1 MSGLSCVRRPLQEQ
15 RGHSH
20 NLVPRALSCPWKEQ
34 ERNLG
39 TMLTF
44 TVLGGYC
51 NLRFEH
57 VLVLGPIVF
66 WDCFRSYISFAGF
79 DWLLLLLRFRLR
91 NWVKI
96 HLPNSS
102 EPVRS
107 EGKLPLI
114 SPPVISPLGYKLPSY
129 KSPSVISP
137 PNPPSY
143 KPLQLKAPPPQL

>member
-1 MSGLSCVRRPLQEQ
+1 
-15 RGHSH
+15 
-20 NLVPRALSCPWKEQ
+20 
-34 ERNLG
+34 
-39 TMLTF
+39 MLTF

-57 VLVLGPIVF
+57 ALVLGQIVL
-66 WDCFRSYISFAGF
+66 WDCFRSHISFAGF
-79 DWLLLLLRFRLR
+79 DWLLLLLRFRLG
-91 NWVKI
+91 NWIKI
-96 HLPNSS
+96 HLLNSS

-143 KPLQLKAPPPQL
+143 KPLQLKAPPPHSYKPPSKRPIYLYAKNTSDFKPPSDISQSVYNPS